1 MYITP
6 KNFQPTKAV
15 EIKHHFRHQKKGRE
29 KKSVLKE
36 EHVILSDNE
45 PLSKKK
51 KESLLTSQL
60 GEVK

>member
-6 KNFQPTKAV
+6 KNSQPTKAG
-15 EIKHHFRHQKKGRE
+15 EIKHHFQHQKKGE

-36 EHVILSDNE
+36 ENVILSDKE

-51 KESLLTSQL
+51 GVFADFSSAWRS
-60 GEVK
+60 